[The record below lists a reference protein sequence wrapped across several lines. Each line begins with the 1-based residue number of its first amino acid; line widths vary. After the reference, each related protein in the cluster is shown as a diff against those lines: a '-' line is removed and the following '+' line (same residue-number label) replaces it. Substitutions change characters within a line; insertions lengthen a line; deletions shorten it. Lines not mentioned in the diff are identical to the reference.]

1 MLNQDDFRQ
10 ALGELF
16 AFANEKGLSAIT
28 VRAGELHRLVGD
40 YPGQNHRM
48 PICCAVM
55 RDFMRAKD
63 EIISA
68 PPKGD
73 GASLE
78 IRYLFHQHG
87 SSTQRVYEEVRTL
100 VEANGGSMDFERKGY
115 RWGAWIIRLQDRE
128 RIFPS
133 NGSGFPPLD
142 KLYGSSKKN
151 PCHWSDYDGD
161 LLPDAEA
168 RLIAL
173 LQEEK
178 E

>member
-1 MLNQDDFRQ
+1 MANRDSFQE
-10 ALGELF
+10 ALDELF
-16 AFANEKGLSAIT
+16 AFASEKGLRAIT
-28 VRAGELHRLVGD
+28 VQAGELHRLVGD

-55 RDFMRAKD
+55 RDFMRAGD

-78 IRYLFHQHG
+78 IRYLFQREG
-87 SSTQRVYEEVRTL
+87 RLTRRVYEEVRAL
-100 VEANGGSMDFERKGY
+100 VEAKGGKMDFVRKGY
-115 RWGAWIIRLQDRE
+115 RWGAWVIQIDDLE
-128 RIFPS
+128 GTFPS

-142 KLYGSSKKN
+142 RLYASSKKN
-151 PCHWSDYDGD
+151 PSHWSDYDGD

-168 RLIAL
+168 RLVAL